1 MTAAPAESDVS
12 ERAKA
17 IARGLISNG
26 RAAVGS
32 RLIHG
37 MLQLACRNGG
47 YYWISLDRRQGLKGR
62 GPLDSVELQPSFA
75 AAMERA
81 GR

>member
-1 MTAAPAESDVS
+1 MTAAPADTDVS
-12 ERAKA
+12 ERTKA
-17 IARGLISNG
+17 IARGLVNTE

-37 MLQLACRNGG
+37 MLQLTCRDGG
-47 YYWISLDRRQGLKGR
+47 YYWISLDGGRVLKGR
-62 GPLDSVELQPSFA
+62 GPLDSVELQPRFA